1 MEHNRVSVKN
11 LGELTVVDALNV
23 SVKLSD
29 LWKEKT
35 AVLIFVRHF
44 G

>member
-11 LGELTVVDALNV
+11 LGELTVRDELNV
-23 SVKLSD
+23 PVKLSD
-29 LWKEKT
+29 FWKEKT